1 MEQTFV
7 LIKPSALTKG
17 LVGEIIGRFERNAIK
32 IVALKMLQMTRTQ
45 AKELYR
51 VHEKREFFDD
61 LIRHL
66 TSASVIVM
74 IVEGHNAISTV
85 RKLIGI
91 TNPRAAKPGTI
102 RGDYGES
109 ILDNMIHSS
118 DTQRNVDN
126 EIALFFSGID

>member
-1 MEQTFV
+1 MEKTFV
-7 LIKPSALTKG
+7 LLKPSALTKG
-17 LVGEIIGRFERNAIK
+17 LVGEIIGRFERKAIK

-45 AKELYR
+45 AKELYH

-74 IVEGHNAISTV
+74 IVEGHNAVSTV
-85 RKLIGI
+85 RKLVGV

-109 ILDNMIHSS
+109 ILDNLIHSS
-118 DTQRNVDN
+118 DTQSNVDN

>member
-1 MEQTFV
+1 MEKTFV
-7 LIKPSALTKG
+7 LLKPSALTKG
-17 LVGEIIGRFERNAIK
+17 LVGEIIGRFERKAIK

-45 AKELYR
+45 AKELYH

-74 IVEGHNAISTV
+74 IVEGHNAVSTV
-85 RKLIGI
+85 RKLVGV

-109 ILDNMIHSS
+109 ILDNLIHSS
-118 DTQRNVDN
+118 DTQSNVDN
-126 EIALFFSGID
+126 EIALFF